1 MIFFLDEYLLQ
12 KNSSVEHAAMKR
24 LALFKRFKQPAVIL
38 TRDFDRLSVRTLKK
52 MNIASTD
59 VLNMFDYFQHIPSDM
74 PEKSVLNDEMNLPT
88 LDEVSVDANQS
99 QVTDGDRLRRQVGY
113 IPETYGRV
121 FYQNYLDD
129 QGNEVERDL
138 WDARGFRS
146 ATQYFGR
153 DGLLTFERYYD
164 LHGKS
169 VIEIYYLGN
178 KADNMRPSRVV
189 LKGEGILKDR
199 EFDDLDGLFT
209 YFLDELA
216 DADPGETIFISDR
229 PGVGVL
235 PLKNMQQPAKKFI
248 YIPINHVMNNGNPQT
263 DPLDGFLKPAFAD
276 PTKTDG
282 FIVQT
287 PSQRD
292 AIAKRFPT
300 AKVTAIPAVTVDP
313 NELPHDASKATTSP
327 DNKKLMYVGRI
338 AEERQLD
345 QMIRALD
352 LVNNKVAGVEL
363 DLYGYGDPDYQKK
376 LENLAKDLKVDKQ
389 VHFKDYVTDLDER
402 YGQYTMLLNT
412 AAADGG
418 PLSLLEAQAHG
429 LPVISYRFHY
439 GPSDEI
445 ANKEDGYLVAKNDL
459 AIMANLIV
467 DLLQQPEKRA
477 EFGKKALENVSQR
490 LDEAKVYKQWQ
501 QVLGL

>member
-12 KNSSVEHAAMKR
+12 KNSSVEHAAIKR

-38 TRDFDRLSVRTLKK
+38 TRDFDRLSVRTLEK
-52 MNIASTD
+52 MKIAQTD
-59 VLNMFDYFQHIPSDM
+59 VLNMFDYFQHIPNDM
-74 PEKSVLNDEMNLPT
+74 PEKTVLNDEMNLPT

-99 QVTDGDRLRRQVGY
+99 QVTDGDRLRREVGY
-113 IPETYGRV
+113 IPETYGHV

-164 LHGKS
+164 LNGKP
-169 VIEIYYLGN
+169 VIETYYAGN
-178 KADNMRPSRVV
+178 QADYMQLTRVV
-189 LKGEGILKDR
+189 LKGKTILEDR

-216 DADPGETIFISDR
+216 GADQGETIFISDR

-248 YIPINHVMNNGNPQT
+248 YIPINHVVNNGDSQT
-263 DPLDGFLKPAFAD
+263 EPLDGYLKPAFAD
-276 PTKTDG
+276 PAEIDS

-292 AIAKRFPT
+292 AIIKRFPT
-300 AKVTAIPAVTVDP
+300 AKVTAIPAVTVAP
-313 NELPHDASKATTSP
+313 GELPQRSAAITNAA
-327 DNKKLMYVGRI
+327 DNKKLLYVGRI

-352 LVNNKVAGVEL
+352 LVNNKVPGVEL

-376 LENLAKDLKVDKQ
+376 LEQLAKDLKIDKQ
-389 VHFKDYVTDLDER
+389 VHFNDYVTDLDTR
-402 YGQYTMLLNT
+402 YDQYTMLLNT
-412 AAADGG
+412 AATDGG
-418 PLSLLEAQAHG
+418 PLAILEAQTHG
-429 LPVISYRFHY
+429 LPVISYRFDY

-445 ANKEDGYLVAKNDL
+445 VNKEDGYLVPQSDL
-459 AIMANLIV
+459 AIMAKLIV
-467 DLLQQPEKRA
+467 DLLQHPEKRA
-477 EFGKKALENVSQR
+477 AFGEKALENVSQR
-490 LDEAKVYKQWQ
+490 LDEEKVYKQWQ

>member
-12 KNSSVEHAAMKR
+12 KNSSVEHAAVKR
-24 LALFKRFKQPAVIL
+24 LALFKRFNQPAVIL
-38 TRDFDRLSVRTLKK
+38 TRDFDRLSVRTLEK
-52 MNIASTD
+52 MKIAQTD

-74 PEKSVLNDEMNLPT
+74 PEKTVLNDEMNLPT

-113 IPETYGRV
+113 IPETYGHV

-129 QGNEVERDL
+129 QGNEIERDL

-164 LHGKS
+164 LDGKP
-169 VIEIYYLGN
+169 VIETYYAGN
-178 KADNMRPSRVV
+178 QADQMQLTRVV
-189 LKGEGILKDR
+189 LKGKTILDDR

-209 YFLDELA
+209 HFLDELA
-216 DADPGETIFISDR
+216 DADPGETVFISDR

-235 PLKNMQQPAKKFI
+235 PLMNMQQAAKKFI
-248 YIPINHVMNNGNPQT
+248 YVPINHVVNNGNQQT
-263 DPLDGFLKPAFAD
+263 DPVDGYLKPAFAD
-276 PTKTDG
+276 PAKIDG

-292 AIAKRFPT
+292 AIVKRFPT
-300 AKVTAIPAVTVDP
+300 AKVTAIPAVTIDP
-313 NELPHDASKATTSP
+313 DTLPQKPDEATT
-327 DNKKLMYVGRI
+327 DVNNKKLMYVGRI

-345 QMIRALD
+345 QMIRALG
-352 LVNNKVAGVEL
+352 LVNSKIPGVEL
-363 DLYGYGDPDYQKK
+363 DLYGYGDADYQKK
-376 LENLAKDLKVDKQ
+376 LEALTKDLKLDKQ
-389 VHFKDYVTDLDER
+389 VHFKDYVTDLDQR
-402 YGQYTMLLNT
+402 YEQYTMLLNT
-412 AAADGG
+412 AATDGG
-418 PLSLLEAQAHG
+418 PLAILEAQTHG

-445 ANKEDGYLVAKNDL
+445 ANKEDGYLVPQNDL
-459 AIMANLIV
+459 AIMAKLIV
-467 DLLQQPEKRA
+467 DLLQHPEKRA
-477 EFGKKALENVSQR
+477 AFGQKALENVSQR
-490 LDEAKVYKQWQ
+490 LDEASVYKQWQ